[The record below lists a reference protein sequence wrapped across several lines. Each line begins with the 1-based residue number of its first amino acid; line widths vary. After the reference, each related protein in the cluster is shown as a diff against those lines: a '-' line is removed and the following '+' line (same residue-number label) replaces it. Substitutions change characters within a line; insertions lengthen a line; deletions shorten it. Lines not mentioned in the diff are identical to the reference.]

1 MQQVISD
8 IRTHKFASNIAV
20 GGPGG
25 DVFCFLGRTEHNVR
39 NITFFR
45 TDGVIR
51 CLTCFKYDGTSIS
64 VRQRVCDSNPATFS
78 FHSDEQFTY
87 TPTPWTA
94 AGSRES
100 KWLLTGRNAR
110 RTRAITHPER
120 KTKWKSRLEQGNGT
134 EYLDDRQ
141 WTSTVLVCH
150 VETLTFRRSKGVN
163 IFCHTMH
170 SSLLPYNI
178 SVHVNRW
185 QWWLHL

>member
-8 IRTHKFASNIAV
+8 ISTDKFASNIAV

-64 VRQRVCDSNPATFS
+64 VGQRVCDSNPATFS
-78 FHSDEQFTY
+78 FHSDEQVRTIYLYSNSMNGGRF
-87 TPTPWTA
+87 
-94 AGSRES
+94 AGQES

-141 WTSTVLVCH
+141 WTSTVLAQPC
-150 VETLTFRRSKGVN
+150 
-163 IFCHTMH
+163 
-170 SSLLPYNI
+170 
-178 SVHVNRW
+178 
-185 QWWLHL
+185 